1 MNDLCEFHS
10 VCEDYTIHN
19 QKCNDNTAFCAMRV
33 QLMMLKQAERGI

>member
-19 QKCNDNTAFCAMRV
+19 QKCSDNTAFCAIRV
-33 QLMMLKQAERGI
+33 QLTYLQEKE